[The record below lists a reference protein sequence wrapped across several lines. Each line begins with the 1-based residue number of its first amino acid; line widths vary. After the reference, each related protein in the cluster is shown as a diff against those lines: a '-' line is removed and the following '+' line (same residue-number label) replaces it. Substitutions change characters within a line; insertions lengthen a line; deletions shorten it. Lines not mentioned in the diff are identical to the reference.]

1 MSFFFL
7 VFFLSQPLYSFSRL
21 FTNLDSQNQIP
32 EDGPA
37 GKLLR
42 LLGRHMYRPAHLH
55 FMVIAD
61 GFKSVTTQIY
71 DSDSKY
77 LENDTVFAVKDG
89 LTVHFVPRKGDPQA
103 EYELEYN
110 VTLSK
115 KTT

>member
-1 MSFFFL
+1 
-7 VFFLSQPLYSFSRL
+7 
-21 FTNLDSQNQIP
+21 
-32 EDGPA
+32 
-37 GKLLR
+37 
-42 LLGRHMYRPAHLH
+42 
-55 FMVIAD
+55 MVIAD